1 MKNTLVDINVYLAK
15 KQQGIVN
22 SLLENNPI
30 IASIPVKAASHGFY
44 NLYSKVDDIQALQ
57 EVDYDDELPT
67 VGISFE
73 LGKTRLGK
81 LGGKL
86 PMPEDAAKEMG
97 GYDRYAA
104 DRIPSIVEKSGNDNE
119 GRIYYNGF
127 LKAAIDNK
135 QAITAGGTTANS
147 QFSMVA
153 VHYDNDSTI
162 GLYNPNAVNEKKLFA
177 IRMLNGGNIGEINVN
192 GKTIVGKMMVIS
204 MEFGLQ
210 LADPRYVAA
219 IVNIEPKANVSDPDK
234 LDGLPTRKNIEDM
247 LGMVRA
253 NASNTVIY
261 AHPTLVGY
269 LAQKFQLAQ
278 RIVTNNDNSVRYV
291 LSDWNGIKFISSYN
305 ISWGKEP
312 VTSIS

>member
-1 MKNTLVDINVYLAK
+1 MKNTLREINIHLAK
-15 KQQGIVN
+15 KQQGLVN
-22 SLLENNPI
+22 TLLENNPI

-44 NLYSKVDDIQALQ
+44 NLYSKIDSIDSLQ

-67 VGISFE
+67 VGISFD

-81 LGGKL
+81 IGGKL

-97 GYDRYAA
+97 GFDRYAA
-104 DRIPSIVEKSGNDNE
+104 DRIPSIIEHAGNDNE

-135 QAITAGGTTANS
+135 QAISAGGTTANS

-162 GLYNPNAVNEKKLFA
+162 GLYNPNAVNDKKLFA
-177 IRMLNGGNIGEINVN
+177 IRMLNGGNIGEIVVN

-210 LADPRYVAA
+210 LADPRYVSA

-234 LDGLPTRKNIEDM
+234 LDGLPTRKAIEDM